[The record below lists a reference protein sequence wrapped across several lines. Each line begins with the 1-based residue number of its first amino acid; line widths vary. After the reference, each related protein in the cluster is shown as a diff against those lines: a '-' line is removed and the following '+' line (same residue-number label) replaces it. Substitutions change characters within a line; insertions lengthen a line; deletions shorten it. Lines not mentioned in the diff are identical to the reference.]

1 MKADFPNNEHDRLVL
16 LEKLA
21 ILDTIPEANFDG
33 LAELAKYIA
42 ASAIATVTFVD
53 THRQWF
59 KAKIDLD
66 LCETPRDIAICA
78 HAILNPTEIT
88 YLPDTLLDPRSADS
102 PLVTA
107 ENGLRFYAGVPL
119 VLDGLAVGTLCVMD
133 RQPKQLS
140 HEQLNALRHLARQV
154 EALLQARLLNLQ
166 TISQSNQL
174 AAEKQRI
181 DAIIVGTQLGIF
193 EWDIQ
198 TDHTFYNSQLFNLL
212 GLPEGEQYSADF
224 WRQRIYP
231 EDSAH
236 VTEKL
241 IAHINGQADFF
252 DVKFRMQHR
261 ERHYLWLHIVGKI
274 MSWTADGKPALMFGT
289 YRDISADKAKE
300 AEIQDTRSWL
310 QAVINSATEA
320 AMISTGPDG
329 IISLFNT
336 GAERMLGY
344 RASELIGRHSPGIF
358 HEPAEISRRAAQ
370 LSAEFEQDIQGF
382 DVFVYKARKGL
393 GETRQWTYICKNG
406 ERKQVRLSV
415 SSVLDGEG
423 QITGYLGV
431 AIDITQ
437 IEQLHHA
444 LLLSEQRYRSML
456 ENLPGVVYRCMN
468 DNNWTMLFISDEVEK
483 MTGYPAKSF
492 IRNRDVSFAQLTLAD
507 DANIVR
513 QAVEVDLVNHRRF
526 SVEYRIKHIDG
537 SIRWI
542 QELGRGIFDN
552 DGTLLYIDGFIWDIT
567 AQKQVQLA
575 LRTGE
580 QKLNSLYQFAPLA
593 ILLSRFSDGVAIS
606 ANPHFYHLRN
616 QSEAADIPSIQLM
629 LLLSPNQMQT
639 RLAQLNATGRYGPAE
654 FELTQHHGER
664 VHVVLSEV
672 LIATAEGE
680 QQVWSIIQDITE
692 RKRIEQMKN
701 QFVSMVSHEL
711 RTPLTSIS
719 GALGLMSGGVL
730 GPVPEMMQSMLVI
743 ARENSNK
750 LTQLINDLLDID
762 KLVAGKMQFEISRLA
777 VKPLLQQA
785 ILHNQPYADK
795 YQIQILLDAPN
806 DGMIDVDPMRFHQIL
821 ANLLSNAAKFSPIG
835 SEILVSL
842 SITEQQVQISV
853 QDHGPGIPD
862 AFRQH
867 IFEKFSQA
875 DSADARSKGGTGLG
889 LAIVK
894 ELTNRMGGDISFESN
909 EQGTCFNLSFAM
921 RGEAANNKPA
931 VLVVEDDTDIAQFI
945 RQQLEDAG
953 YQVICCADLGS
964 ARRAMTLQAFVAVSL
979 DLHLPD
985 GHASTLF
992 HELRSNP
999 RYKDIPV
1006 LIASVDEPADP
1017 SLYDDFKGVCWL
1029 AKPLLAER
1037 LVTTINQLTQHS
1049 HQC

>member
-1 MKADFPNNEHDRLVL
+1 MKADLPLNETARLEL
-16 LEKLA
+16 LQRLA
-21 ILDTIPEANFDG
+21 ILDTLPEQNFDG
-33 LAELAKYIA
+33 IVELTRFIA
-42 ASAIATVTFVD
+42 GTSIATVTLVD
-53 THRQWF
+53 RDRQWF
-59 KAKIDLD
+59 KAKIDLPIN
-66 LCETPRDIAICA
+66 ETPRDISICA

-88 YLPDTLLDPRSADS
+88 YLPDTRLDARVADS

-107 ENGLRFYAGVPL
+107 EHGIRFYAGVPL
-119 VLDGLAVGTLCVMD
+119 VLDGLAIGTLCAMD
-133 RQPKQLS
+133 RAPMQLTS
-140 HEQLNALRHLARQV
+140 AQLTALKCLAQQV
-154 EALLQARLLNLQ
+154 EALLNARLVAW
-166 TISQSNQL
+166 QSIAQKNQL
-174 AAEKQRI
+174 AAEKQRLE
-181 DAIIVGTQLGIF
+181 AIIVGTQLGVF
-193 EWDIQ
+193 EWDLQSDQ
-198 TDHTFYNSQLFNLL
+198 TTYNSHLFNLL
-212 GLPEGEQYSADF
+212 DLPEGEQYSADF
-224 WRQRIYP
+224 WRQRVYP
-231 EDSAH
+231 DDFNQ

-241 IAHINGQADFF
+241 LMHINKQADFF
-252 DVKFRMQHR
+252 DVKFRIQHR

-274 MSWTADGKPALMFGT
+274 MSWTADGKPLLMFGT

-310 QAVINSATEA
+310 QAVINSSTEA

-329 IISLFNT
+329 IITLFNT

-344 RASELIGRHSPGIF
+344 RAAELIGRHSPGIF
-358 HEPAEISRRAAQ
+358 HEAVEVNRRGAQ
-370 LSAEFEQDIQGF
+370 LSAEFQQDIQGF
-382 DVFVYKARKGL
+382 DVFIYKASQGI

-415 SSVLDGEG
+415 SAVLDGQG
-423 QITGYLGV
+423 AITGYLGV

-437 IEQLHHA
+437 LEQLHHA
-444 LLLSEQRYRSML
+444 LLLSEQRHRSML

-468 DNNWTMLFISDEVEK
+468 DDNWTMLFISDEVER

-492 IRNRDVSFAQLTLAD
+492 IRNRDISFARLTVPED
-507 DANIVR
+507 SEIVR
-513 QAVEVDLVNHRRF
+513 QAVETDLTHSRRF
-526 SVEYRIKHIDG
+526 SVEYRIRHLDG

-552 DGTLLYIDGFIWDIT
+552 DGCLLYIDGFIWDIT
-567 AQKQVQLA
+567 IQKQVQLA

-593 ILLSRFSDGVAIS
+593 ILLSRFNDGVAIS
-606 ANPHFYHLRN
+606 ANPHFYHLR
-616 QSEAADIPSIQLM
+616 QQAETIEIPSIQLM
-629 LLLSPNQMQT
+629 LHLSPKQMQERLT
-639 RLAQLNATGRYGPAE
+639 RLTSSGRYGPEE
-654 FELTQHHGER
+654 FELTQHNGVR

-730 GPVPEMMQSMLVI
+730 GEVPAMMQDMLVI

-762 KLVAGKMQFEISRLA
+762 KLVAGKMQFEMSRLA

-795 YQIQILLDAPN
+795 YQINILLDAPT
-806 DGMIDVDPMRFHQIL
+806 DGMIDIDPMRFHQIL
-821 ANLLSNAAKFSPIG
+821 ANLLSNAAKFSPPA
-835 SEILVSL
+835 SEIRVGVQ
-842 SITEQQVQISV
+842 IKDQQVQISV
-853 QDHGPGIPD
+853 RDQGPGIPE

-894 ELTNRMGGDISFESN
+894 ELTNRMGGDIHFDSSP
-909 EQGTCFNLSFAM
+909 QGTCFTLTFAM
-921 RGEAANNKPA
+921 HGEAANNKPA
-931 VLVVEDDTDIAQFI
+931 VLVVEDDEHTAHFI
-945 RQQLEDAG
+945 RQQLENAG
-953 YQVICCADLGS
+953 YQVVCCANLGS
-964 ARRAMTLQAFVAVSL
+964 ARRAMTLQAFIAVSL

-999 RYKDIPV
+999 RYHDIPI

-1017 SLYDDFKGVCWL
+1017 QFYDDFKGVCWL
-1029 AKPLLAER
+1029 EKPLLAEH
-1037 LVTTINQLTQHS
+1037 LVTTLKKLTQH
-1049 HQC
+1049 

>member
-1 MKADFPNNEHDRLVL
+1 MKADFPHNEIARIDL
-16 LEKLA
+16 LQQLA
-21 ILDTIPEANFDG
+21 ILDTLPEQNYDG

-42 ASAIATVTFVD
+42 DTPIATVTLVD
-53 THRQWF
+53 SDRQWF

-66 LCETPRDIAICA
+66 IDESPRDVAICA
-78 HAILNPTEIT
+78 HAILNPLEIT
-88 YLPDTLLDPRSADS
+88 YLPDTLLDKRVADS

-107 ENGLRFYAGVPL
+107 ENGIRFYVGVPL
-119 VLDGLAVGTLCVMD
+119 LVNDLAVGTLCVMD
-133 RQPKQLS
+133 RQPRQLTAS
-140 HEQLNALRHLARQV
+140 QLAALKRLAEQT
-154 EALLQARLLNLQ
+154 EALLSSRLVAWRSIKQ
-166 TISQSNQL
+166 KNQL
-174 AAEKQRI
+174 AFEKQRL

-193 EWDIQ
+193 EWDLQSDQ
-198 TDHTFYNSQLFNLL
+198 TIYNSHLFNLL
-212 GLPEGEQYSADF
+212 SLPEDEQYTADF

-231 EDSAH
+231 DDFNQ
-236 VTEKL
+236 VNDKL
-241 IAHINGQADFF
+241 FAHINGQAPFF
-252 DVKFRMQHR
+252 DVKLRMQHKD
-261 ERHYLWLHIVGKI
+261 RHYLWLHIVGKI
-274 MSWTADGKPALMFGT
+274 MSWTTDGRPQLMYGT
-289 YRDISADKAKE
+289 YRDISVDKAKE

-310 QAVINSATEA
+310 QAVINSSTEA

-344 RASELIGRHSPGIF
+344 RAAELIGRYSPGIF
-358 HEPAEISRRAAQ
+358 HEPVEVSRRGAQ
-370 LSAEFEQDIQGF
+370 LSAEYEQDIQGF
-382 DVFVYKARKGL
+382 DVFVYKARQGL
-393 GETRQWTYICKNG
+393 GETRQWTYVCKNG

-415 SSVLDGEG
+415 SAVLDGQG
-423 QITGYLGV
+423 AITGYLGV

-437 IEQLHHA
+437 LEQLHHA
-444 LLLSEQRYRSML
+444 LLLSEQRHRSML

-468 DNNWTMLFISDEVEK
+468 DDNWTMLFISDEVEK

-492 IRNRDVSFAQLTLAD
+492 IRNRDISFAQITLKED
-507 DANIVR
+507 SEIVR
-513 QAVEVDLVNHRRF
+513 QAVEVDLVHNRRF
-526 SVEYRIKHIDG
+526 SVEYRIKHLDG
-537 SIRWI
+537 SVRWI

-552 DGTLLYIDGFIWDIT
+552 DGSLLYIDGFIWDIT
-567 AQKQVQLA
+567 VQKQVQLA

-593 ILLSRFSDGVAIS
+593 ILLSRFSDGQAIS
-606 ANPHFYHLRN
+606 ANPHFFHLRN
-616 QSEAADIPSIQLM
+616 QSESTDIPTLPIM
-629 LLLSPNQMQT
+629 LHLSPKQMHERIE
-639 RLAQLNATGRYGPAE
+639 RLRGSGRYGPEE
-654 FELTQHHGER
+654 FELAQHNGER

-730 GPVPEMMQSMLVI
+730 GEVPPMMQSMLVI
-743 ARENSNK
+743 AKENSNK

-762 KLVAGKMQFEISRLA
+762 KLVAGKMQFEMSRLA

-785 ILHNQPYADK
+785 ILHNQPYAEK
-795 YQIQILLDAPN
+795 YQTQILLDAPV
-806 DGMIDVDPMRFHQIL
+806 DGMIDIDPMRLHQIL
-821 ANLLSNAAKFSPIG
+821 ANLLSNAAKFSPPS
-835 SEILVSL
+835 SEIHVGLD
-842 SITEQQVQISV
+842 IKDQQVQIAV
-853 QDHGPGIPD
+853 TDQGPGIPE
-862 AFRQH
+862 AFRTH

-894 ELTNRMGGDISFESN
+894 ELTNRMGGDISFTTSAT
-909 EQGTCFNLSFAM
+909 GTSFTLNFAL
-921 RGEAANNKPA
+921 RGEAETNKPT
-931 VLVVEDDTDIAQFI
+931 VLVVEDDDQIALFI
-945 RQQLEDAG
+945 RQHLESAG

-964 ARRAMTLQAFVAVSL
+964 ARRAMTLQSFVAVTL

-999 RYKDIPV
+999 QHKDIPV
-1006 LIASVDEPADP
+1006 LIATIDEEADP
-1017 SLYDDFKGVCWL
+1017 QLYDDFKGVSWL
-1029 AKPLLAER
+1029 AKPLLAEQ
-1037 LVTTINQLTQHS
+1037 LVSTLQKLTQH
-1049 HQC
+1049 